1 MVAAN
6 SNAPTKTNQ
15 RQALTLCAHCETPC
29 DTTHPIISKTQTFC
43 CHGCR
48 HVHDLI
54 HAGGLERFYELRDQ
68 PVPPVQQTVFHARDH
83 AWFVEACLVS
93 QGKLWLEIQ
102 GISCIGCIW
111 LIEKVFQSTTGAR
124 KIRINPLSG
133 VAELSF
139 HPTKFPATQF
149 AQKLHHLGYLTGPT
163 SEHSAQKTDPL
174 IRRIGLCA
182 ALAMNA
188 MLFTVPTYC
197 GIPIDDRFASWFEK
211 GALVCASLSMV
222 IGGSHFFTKTFRAL
236 RSGLLHIDLPISLG
250 LIAAYAGSLFEWA
263 HGVQSGLYF
272 DFVSVFT
279 FLMLVGRWVH
289 QRAVELNRKRLLSKG
304 LKPPEP
310 VSGESYEVP
319 QGRPVPVRS
328 HLLSPSAD
336 ISLEWINGESAPR
349 TLHSGASVPSGA
361 VNLSQH
367 PLRLVAKE
375 NWNDSLLHRLMHSER
390 ATPSADR
397 LIHRFI
403 VGYVGTVILLA
414 IAGLLHALSSGAPV
428 ESALQIAISVLVVS
442 CPCATGVALPL
453 IHEIAA
459 QRLRAQ
465 GVFIRESS
473 LWRRLL
479 RVRRIAFDKTG
490 TLTGETLRIASAT
503 TLTSLPTPALNAL
516 KILVAD
522 SLHPVATAIRSAV
535 GHPIAPQHNRE
546 RASESIGF
554 GLEWHDSTGTVWRLG
569 KPAWAVHQQSSTV
582 SQSEQGTVLSR
593 NFIPFAV
600 FHCDETLRSDAVEE
614 IRHLSSAG
622 IQCCILSGD
631 EPVRVDRIARMLSLP
646 PDAALGNL
654 SPDSKAQWLR
664 NAQARKDTLML
675 GDGANDALAFNES
688 LCCGTPAVDRGLLE
702 HRCDFYLLG
711 NGLRGVR
718 ALLSVARKKEIITR
732 NVLAFAALYNLAV
745 IGLSLTG
752 RMHPLLASLLMPA
765 SSIVTLG
772 FVVFAFRN
780 EDSSRSL
787 HHDEDCSLENCQS
800 RST

>member
-6 SNAPTKTNQ
+6 SEPPKKKGEQ
-15 RQALTLCAHCETPC
+15 PSALLCAHCESPC
-29 DTTHPIISKTQTFC
+29 DATHPILSKTQTFC

-48 HVHDLI
+48 YVHDLI

-68 PVPPVQQTVFHARDH
+68 PVPPVQQTVFHTRDH
-83 AWFVEACLVS
+83 AWFVEACLAS
-93 QGKLWLEIQ
+93 KGRLWIEIQ
-102 GISCIGCIW
+102 GLSCIGCIW
-111 LIEKVFQSTTGAR
+111 LIKQVFQSTTGAR
-124 KIRINPLSG
+124 NIQINPLSG
-133 VAELSF
+133 VAELSI
-139 HPTKFPATQF
+139 HPAEFPATQF
-149 AQKLHHLGYLTGPT
+149 SQKLQHLGYLTGPT
-163 SEHSAQKTDPL
+163 SEHPTQKPDPL
-174 IRRIGLCA
+174 IRRIGLCG

-188 MLFTVPTYC
+188 MLFTVPSYC
-197 GIPIDDRFASWFEK
+197 GIPIDDHFASWFEK
-211 GALVCASLSMV
+211 GAFVCASLSMV

-236 RSGLLHIDLPISLG
+236 RCGLLHIDLPISLG
-250 LIAAYAGSLFEWA
+250 LIAAYAGSLFEWV
-263 HGVQSGLYF
+263 HGVRSGLYF

-279 FLMLVGRWVH
+279 FLMLVGRWGH

-304 LKPPEP
+304 LQPPEP
-310 VSGESYEVP
+310 VSCESYEIP

-328 HLLSPSAD
+328 RLLSSSAD

-349 TLHSGASVPSGA
+349 TLYSGASVPSGA

-390 ATPSADR
+390 ATPNADR

-414 IAGLLHALSSGAPV
+414 IAGLLHALNSGAPV

-465 GVFIRESS
+465 GVFIRDSS

-490 TLTGETLRIASAT
+490 TLTSETLRLASAT
-503 TLTSLPTPALNAL
+503 TLTNLHPTALQAL
-516 KILVAD
+516 KMLVAE
-522 SLHPVATAIRSAV
+522 SLHPVASAIRSAI
-535 GHPIAPQHNRE
+535 GDPIAPQHDRE
-546 RASESIGF
+546 RASEFIGL

-569 KPAWAVHQQSSTV
+569 KPVWALRQSSSTE
-582 SQSEQGTVLSR
+582 SRNEQGTVLSR
-593 NFIPFAV
+593 NFLPVAA

-614 IRHLSSAG
+614 IRHLSAAG
-622 IQCCILSGD
+622 IQCYILSGD
-631 EPVRVDRIARMLSLP
+631 EPPRVERIAKMLSLP
-646 PDAALGNL
+646 PEAAQGNL

-664 NAQARKDTLML
+664 NAHAREDTLML

-702 HRCDFYLLG
+702 QRCDFYLLG
-711 NGLRGVR
+711 RGLRGVR
-718 ALLSVARKKEIITR
+718 ALLEMARKQEIITR
-732 NVLAFAALYNLAV
+732 RVLVFAGLYNLAV

-765 SSIVTLG
+765 SSIATLG
-772 FVVFAFRN
+772 IVLVAFGHAK
-780 EDSSRSL
+780 SSKMSGGSAKMPR
-787 HHDEDCSLENCQS
+787 ETRTQA
-800 RST
+800 